1 MWRRFWLIDQEQR
14 NVFHIPTLNAM
25 KLSSGCGG
33 QISIDVMIGVLAMR
47 VNFEG
52 YKKPN
57 KLDRDKICDV
67 RY

>member
-33 QISIDVMIGVLAMR
+33 QISMSSVIER
-47 VNFEG
+47 VKVE
-52 YKKPN
+52 
-57 KLDRDKICDV
+57 
-67 RY
+67 